1 MSDQNGKRASLRAK
15 LHRQARRILTAS
27 GGRQRD
33 DRREQRIRV
42 SLAVERAVR
51 AWAEMYSLSEAEADV
66 LRRAALGDDTT
77 SARSRRAAWL
87 RRTGDSSLFAA
98 VTRLLREALGAALRG
113 RSATAIRPRH
123 HDTLENVIEQL
134 RDVAEQPRS
143 DATRYAMGAIVNEL
157 RAHPKRYGRNA
168 VSVAAAAI
176 GEDIP
181 GLYRFATV
189 AERWREDKVMALLKP
204 RKGRRL
210 LWSHLV
216 AIAPVTSAAVRRRFL
231 RRALRE
237 QFSVRQLV
245 AVLEAEGH
253 RVTGGHREQ
262 TGVDSQQ

>member
-1 MSDQNGKRASLRAK
+1 
-15 LHRQARRILTAS
+15 
-27 GGRQRD
+27 
-33 DRREQRIRV
+33 V
-42 SLAVERAVR
+42 SSAVDGAVR
-51 AWAEMYSLSEAEADV
+51 AWVEMYSLSEAEADV
-66 LRRAALGDDTT
+66 LRRAALGGDAT
-77 SARSRRAAWL
+77 SGRSRRAAWL
-87 RRTGDSSLFAA
+87 RRTGDASFFGA

-113 RSATAIRPRH
+113 RSATPIRRRH
-123 HDTLENVIEQL
+123 RDTLENVIEQL
-134 RDVAEQPRS
+134 RDIAEQPRS

-189 AERWREDKVMALLKP
+189 AERWSADKVMALLKP

-216 AIAPVTSAAVRRRFL
+216 AVAPVEAAVVRRRLL

-237 QFSVRQLV
+237 QLSVRQL
-245 AVLEAEGH
+245 AEACEH
-253 RVTGGHREQ
+253 ERQAMTGGHQEDR
-262 TGVDSQQ
+262 GVDSQR